1 MKWRMEHLDRRVRNV
16 QDVQTFYH
24 KTFQLSN
31 LSFQAVEY
39 TIQTSICQ
47 TFIAKKP
54 YTNLLKMSNKL
65 IKKNRKVL

>member
-1 MKWRMEHLDRRVRNV
+1 MKWRIEHLDKGARNV

-31 LSFQAVEY
+31 HYIQTLEY

-54 YTNLLKMSNKL
+54 YTNLLKMSN
-65 IKKNRKVL
+65 

>member
-1 MKWRMEHLDRRVRNV
+1 VEEKGGKWSMEHLDKGARNV

-24 KTFQLSN
+24 KTFPLSN
-31 LSFQAVEY
+31 LPFPAVEY

-54 YTNLLKMSNKL
+54 YTNLLEMSN
-65 IKKNRKVL
+65 

>member
-1 MKWRMEHLDRRVRNV
+1 MEHLYKGVRNV
-16 QDVQTFYH
+16 QDVQTFYP

>member
-1 MKWRMEHLDRRVRNV
+1 MEEKGGKWSMEHLDKGVRNV

-31 LSFQAVEY
+31 LPFQTLEY

-54 YTNLLKMSNKL
+54 YTNLLKMSN
-65 IKKNRKVL
+65 